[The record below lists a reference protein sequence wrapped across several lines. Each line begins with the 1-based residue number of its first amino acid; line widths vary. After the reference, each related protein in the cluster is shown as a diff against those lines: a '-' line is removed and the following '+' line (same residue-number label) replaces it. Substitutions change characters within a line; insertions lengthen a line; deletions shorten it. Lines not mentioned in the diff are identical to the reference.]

1 MAHIETWYAC
11 RCGASYST
19 RKEAVERAVSHVHP
33 ERWAVGRTGKAVRI
47 YDNWAPN
54 SAHGVNGAL
63 IEAELSDNVELRRR
77 QLAAMEEKRK
87 CEREKKKIIYLK

>member
-1 MAHIETWYAC
+1 M
-11 RCGASYST
+11 SYST
-19 RKEAVERAVSHVHP
+19 RKEAVECAVSHVHP
-33 ERWAVGRTGKAVRI
+33 ERWAVGSTGKAVRI

-77 QLAAMEEKRK
+77 QLAAMEEKENAKERRRK
-87 CEREKKKIIYLK
+87 SFT